1 MVGCDLPGSSTE
13 VVVEGAEDVDCC
25 SMVTFGDAFGVVNS
39 CGVVPCVDFS
49 EIVGLNSIQQHI

>member
-39 CGVVPCVDFS
+39 CGVEPCIDFS
-49 EIVGLNSIQQHI
+49 EIVV